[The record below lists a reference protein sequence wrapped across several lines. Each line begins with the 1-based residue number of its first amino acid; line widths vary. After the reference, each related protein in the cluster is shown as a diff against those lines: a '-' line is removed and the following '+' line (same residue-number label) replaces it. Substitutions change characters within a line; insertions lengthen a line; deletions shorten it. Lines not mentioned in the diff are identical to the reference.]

1 MFGLLYHDPRSRVR
15 AETLMEVASL
25 LGAGGSLEL
34 KSFFKD
40 LMLARQVLPP
50 EVIYR
55 PKTWMQS
62 PTAEWLRGPLGRTI
76 ETVVLSRSAG
86 ERGYFDMARVQ
97 RPWVNIVPGPLIIPT
112 RS

>member
-1 MFGLLYHDPRSRVR
+1 
-15 AETLMEVASL
+15 MEVASL

-40 LMLARQVLPP
+40 LMLARQDLPP

-76 ETVVLSRSAG
+76 IDAALRRLDTPQLSKQSLAKG
-86 ERGYFDMARVQ
+86 AHAELPQKLSLCLHAHG
-97 RPWVNIVPGPLIIPT
+97 RPVIE
-112 RS
+112 S